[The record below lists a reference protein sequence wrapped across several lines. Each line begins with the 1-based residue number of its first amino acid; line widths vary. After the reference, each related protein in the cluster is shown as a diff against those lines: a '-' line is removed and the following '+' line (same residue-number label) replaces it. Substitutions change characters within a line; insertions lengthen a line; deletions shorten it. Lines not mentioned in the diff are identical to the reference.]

1 MLQIT
6 EHLEK
11 KLRKYGL
18 SHNRAKI
25 FRDVH
30 YLRDQSK
37 KNADQIINE
46 IFEIFNTKGHHGHQ
60 SGMDESNLKGSSRI
74 WRDPAINVSAR
85 DSHKKQDKFK
95 SFQGHEKCYYS
106 GVLGGEH
113 SHGGAHS
120 HGGEHAVSKKRT
132 EKSKTKKR
140 PADNE
145 SQVVIHTEKSFKKSK
160 NLRKK
165 TDVDEHKKTV
175 GKTESK
181 KSKPQ
186 ARVEV
191 EVEKSRH
198 RKNEHAQYTQSLIDS
213 ASNNFAHS
221 NENGRKEPKK
231 FTVANNVYSGENRS
245 ITDKYEPS
253 HLPKQSLYIYQ
264 GHADGTHCYD
274 VRTFLC

>member
-1 MLQIT
+1 MLRIV

-11 KLRKYGL
+11 KFRKHGL

-30 YLRDQSK
+30 YLREQSK

-46 IFEIFNTKGHHGHQ
+46 IFEIFNTKGHNG
-60 SGMDESNLKGSSRI
+60 GMDESNLRGSSRI
-74 WRDPAINVSAR
+74 WRDPAINVTAR
-85 DSHKKQDKFK
+85 DSHEKQDKFK
-95 SFQGHEKCYYS
+95 SFQGKEKFYYS

-132 EKSKTKKR
+132 EKSKTNKR

-145 SQVVIHTEKSFKKSK
+145 SEVIIHTEKSFKKSK
-160 NLRKK
+160 NLPKK
-165 TDVDEHKKTV
+165 TEVDEHKKTV

-191 EVEKSRH
+191 EVEKSRP
-198 RKNEHAQYTQSLIDS
+198 RENEHGQYTQSLMQG
-213 ASNNFAHS
+213 ASQNFAH
-221 NENGRKEPKK
+221 NNVKGRQEPKK
-231 FTVANNVYSGENRS
+231 FTVANNVYSGENWS

-253 HLPKQSLYIYQ
+253 HLPKESLYIYQ
-264 GHADGTHCYD
+264 GHADGTYCYD